1 MRKKLLLLCALL
13 LALLTLSACSRS
25 SEDIAPQASVP
36 TVTAQPDEALLGV
49 WNNAG
54 AYENGRDY
62 LEILT
67 LNADFTAEL
76 SLIYDG
82 EETYRYSGSYSL
94 AGSRLRVTFFMNG
107 QDTVF
112 DYRYTVDGTLL
123 TLQDEAGRY
132 TYVRE

>member
-1 MRKKLLLLCALL
+1 MRHRLPALCALL
-13 LALLTLSACSRS
+13 LALLLLSACGRS
-25 SEDIAPQASVP
+25 AAPAPQEPTP
-36 TVTAQPDEALLGV
+36 TVTEQGNEALLGI

-54 AYENGRDY
+54 TYENGRDY

-76 SLIYDG
+76 ALIYDG
-82 EETYRYSGSYSL
+82 EETYRYSGSYSV

-112 DYRYTVDGTLL
+112 DYRYAVDGTLL
-123 TLQDEAGRY
+123 TLQDEAGSY
-132 TYVRE
+132 TFVRE